1 MRIIIISIKV
11 NIKLYKQMT
20 DFEKYLKNHQ
30 QKQKTSKSVYYVG
43 ILSLIAVV
51 AIVVNSASLI

>member
-1 MRIIIISIKV
+1 
-11 NIKLYKQMT
+11 MT

-30 QKQKTSKSVYYVG
+30 QKQKTSKNVYYVG

>member
-1 MRIIIISIKV
+1 
-11 NIKLYKQMT
+11 MT
-20 DFEKYLKNHQ
+20 DFEKYLESHQ

-51 AIVVNSASLI
+51 AIVVNSSSLI

>member
-1 MRIIIISIKV
+1 
-11 NIKLYKQMT
+11 MT

-30 QKQKTSKSVYYVG
+30 QKQKTSKGVYYIG

>member
-1 MRIIIISIKV
+1 
-11 NIKLYKQMT
+11 MT
-20 DFEKYLKNHQ
+20 DFEKYLKSHQ

-51 AIVVNSASLI
+51 AIAVNSAKLI